1 MTTQITVRIADD
13 LVAFADAEVE
23 AGRTRSR
30 ASLIE
35 RTLRRERRRLP
46 AERDAPIYAAM
57 KPEDDDLAGLTAV
70 ARRVDL
76 SDLD

>member
-13 LVAFADAEVE
+13 LVAFADAEVDE
-23 AGRTRSR
+23 GRTRSR

-35 RTLRRERRRLP
+35 RALRREQRRLA
-46 AERDAPIYAAM
+46 AERDAAIYVAM
-57 KPEDDDLAGLTAV
+57 KLEHDDLAGLTAV